1 MAYYKIPF
9 IKLGSLSSL
18 YQTTNQGELINGQV
32 VVDPRI
38 FEQEFWLNQQN
49 DPKLKKQIFDLG
61 WNHQAG
67 SLCLAPRTP

>member
-49 DPKLKKQIFDLG
+49 DP
-61 WNHQAG
+61 N
-67 SLCLAPRTP
+67 